1 MAADAGELRG
11 DDEFDRA
18 WRPSAGSRL
27 AYGVI
32 VAIFAL
38 LAVAG
43 LANALGGGD
52 IGSSLLVAVVNAAV
66 AACAWRWGSHPL
78 IGATAEGVTVRNP
91 LRTVVVAW
99 EDVTGCV
106 ATSRGVTI
114 GRAGERPLVA
124 WAVPKP
130 TLSIWFGRVTR
141 ADEVVGYIATRA
153 LAHQGGG
160 IGDPPFPGG
169 EDVPPA

>member
-99 EDVTGCV
+99 
-106 ATSRGVTI
+106 
-114 GRAGERPLVA
+114 
-124 WAVPKP
+124 AVPKP